1 MNDRVLDQI
10 RSNNHRAIS
19 RLITQIETGSEIL
32 DSEFSDLFQYSHKA
46 LRIGITGPPGAG
58 KSTLINC
65 LVRHLLEKDFSV
77 GVVAVDPTS
86 PFTGGALLGDRVRMN
101 HFFGNPNVFIRSMGS
116 QGDLG
121 GLAKKAQDVGD
132 VLAASQKDIILF
144 ETVGVGQGEHD
155 IIKAV
160 DFTIVVLVPESGDE
174 IQLMK
179 AGLIELADAFIV
191 NKSDRDGAD
200 RLALGLEHI
209 LKNYSSDPDR
219 IPAVYRTVASRDEGI
234 REALEGILDSIEQE
248 QTTGAFDQ
256 RRIHRH
262 RQRVSTL
269 IREYLLKSFW
279 SEYRESHL
287 IEETRTIESV
297 KRSPYEIARQLLKP
311 VDHE

>member
-1 MNDRVLDQI
+1 MSNPVLDQI

-19 RLITQIETGSEIL
+19 RLITRIEAGL
-32 DSEFSDLFQYSHKA
+32 DPLESEFSSLFEFSHQA

-58 KSTLINC
+58 KSTLIER
-65 LVRHLLEKDFSV
+65 LIHHFLEKEISV

-86 PFTGGALLGDRVRMN
+86 PFTGGAFLGDRVRMN
-101 HFFGNPNVFIRSMGS
+101 RYQGDNRIFIRSMGS
-116 QGDLG
+116 KGDLG

-132 VLAASQKDIILF
+132 VLAASGKDVVLF

-191 NKSDRDGAD
+191 NKSDREGGD
-200 RLALGLEHI
+200 RLAKNLENI
-209 LKNYSSDPDR
+209 LHNYSNKPNG
-219 IPAVYRTVASRDEGI
+219 IPKVYRTVASKDEGVK
-234 REALEGILDSIEQE
+234 EALDGIITSIEDE
-248 QTTGAFDQ
+248 KSAGEYDL
-256 RRIHRH
+256 RRIRRH

-269 IREYLLKSFW
+269 IREQLIRTFW
-279 SEYRESHL
+279 SDDREDAL
-287 IEETRTIESV
+287 IQETDTIDSV
-297 KRSPYEIARQLLKP
+297 KRSPYDIARQLL
-311 VDHE
+311 DTFNHG